1 MSNNVSRR
9 RFLQSASSLA
19 ALGATATYWVTDAP
33 ARAAFYQAKN
43 DRPLVAAIGVGG
55 RGLYDAKWAAKFG
68 DVVAVCDTD
77 LNQAEKAKAAL
88 GGRAVVFQDYR
99 KMLDA
104 RKDIEAVINVTPD
117 HWHTAINVAVCRAG
131 KDLYAEKPLTLTL
144 DEGKIL
150 ARVVRE
156 TQRVVQVGSQQRSAA
171 HFRTACEVVRNGR
184 IGKLKE
190 IAVLL
195 PLYPNKGGPFAEQ
208 PVPAGVDWDLWQG
221 QAPVHP
227 FCPERMHF
235 KFRWW
240 SDYAAG
246 KITDWGQHHMDIA
259 YWGMGMDAGGPLE
272 VEARAFS
279 PNRGRPGCYDNPDR
293 FTAKMKFPGDID
305 LYYLVVRDKK
315 YLKSLADGEMTAA
328 EDEALFVGIPDEW
341 KQEQRDGVMFIG
353 ETGRVF
359 VNRGK
364 AYGRAIEELPDNPL
378 PADAVRLYQ
387 SDDHM
392 QNFFDC
398 IKSRRETSA
407 TLDRAHHVIST
418 CHLANTALRLGRRLR
433 WDSEKEEI
441 IGDPEANQCRYMRRE
456 QRKPYTIEA

>member
-1 MSNNVSRR
+1 MPSLLSRR
-9 RFLQSASSLA
+9 AWMKSAA
-19 ALGATATYWVTDAP
+19 AAGGMSCAAMYWASDAP
-33 ARAAFYQAKN
+33 ARAAFYRAKN

-68 DVVAVCDTD
+68 DVVAICDTD

-88 GGRAVVFQDYR
+88 GGKAAVFQDYR

-104 RKDIEAVINVTPD
+104 RKDVEAVINVTPD

-150 ARVVRE
+150 TRVARE
-156 TQRVVQVGSQQRSAA
+156 TKRVVQVGSQQRSAA

-195 PLYPNKGGPFAEQ
+195 PLYPNKGGPFEEQ

-259 YWGMGMDAGGPLE
+259 YWGMGMDKGGPLE
-272 VEARAFS
+272 VEAKAFS
-279 PNRGRPGCYDNPDR
+279 PNRGRPGCFDNPDR

-328 EDEALFVGIPDEW
+328 EDEALFAGIPDEW

-353 ETGRVF
+353 EKGRVF

-364 AYGRAIEELPDNPL
+364 AYGRAIEELQDNPL
-378 PADAVRLYQ
+378 PSDAVRLYQ
-387 SDDHM
+387 SDEHM

-398 IKSRRETSA
+398 IKSRKETAA
-407 TLDRAHHVIST
+407 TLDRAHRVIST
-418 CHLANTALRLGRRLR
+418 CHLANTALRLGRKLR

-441 IGDPEANQCRYMRRE
+441 IGDPEANQCRYIRRE
-456 QRKPYTIEA
+456 QRRPYTIEG

>member
-1 MSNNVSRR
+1 M
-9 RFLQSASSLA
+9 
-19 ALGATATYWVTDAP
+19 
-33 ARAAFYQAKN
+33 
-43 DRPLVAAIGVGG
+43 
-55 RGLYDAKWAAKFG
+55 
-68 DVVAVCDTD
+68 VAVCDVD
-77 LNQAEKAKAAL
+77 LNNAEKAKAAV
-88 GGRAVVFQDYR
+88 GGKAVVYQDYR
-99 KMLDA
+99 KMLDE
-104 RKDIEAVINVTPD
+104 RKDAEAVINGTPD

-150 ARVVRE
+150 TRVVRE
-156 TQRVVQVGSQQRSAA
+156 TQRVVQVGSQQRSGA
-171 HFRTACEVVRNGR
+171 HFRTACEVIRNGR

-190 IAVLL
+190 VAVLL
-195 PLYPNKGGPFAEQ
+195 PLYPNKGGPFEEK

-259 YWGMGMDAGGPLE
+259 YWGMGMDRGGPLE
-272 VEARAFS
+272 VEAKGFS
-279 PNRGRPGCYDNPDR
+279 PNRGLAGCYDNPDR

-315 YLKSLADGEMTAA
+315 YLKTLADGEMTAA
-328 EDEALFVGIPDEW
+328 EDEALFAGIPDEW

-353 ETGRVF
+353 EKGRVF
-359 VNRGK
+359 VNRGN
-364 AYGRAIEELPDNPL
+364 AYGKAIEELKENPL
-378 PADAVRLYQ
+378 PSDAIRLYQ

-398 IKSRRETSA
+398 IKSRKETAA
-407 TLDRAHHVIST
+407 TLDRAHYVIST
-418 CHLANTALRLGRRLR
+418 CHLANISLRLGRKLR
-433 WDSEKEEI
+433 WDSEKQEV

-456 QRKPYTIEA
+456 QRKPYVIPS